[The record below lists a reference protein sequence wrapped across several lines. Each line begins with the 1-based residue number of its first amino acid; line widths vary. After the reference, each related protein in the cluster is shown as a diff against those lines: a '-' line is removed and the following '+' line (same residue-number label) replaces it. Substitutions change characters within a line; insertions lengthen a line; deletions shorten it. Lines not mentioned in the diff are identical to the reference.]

1 MKKIAIV
8 TLYHNNNNY
17 GGLAQAYAL
26 CEYLNSKG
34 YDAEILDYEK
44 QKGLSG
50 SFKDRLELHANGKG
64 AVRFYQMV
72 KYVFKWLYNKEI
84 VARRNRNALEKYS
97 EGLNERKEKF
107 AEFRNTIPHSK
118 IYCAETIS
126 ESADK
131 YDAFVSGSDQIWK
144 PGVIQDAFV
153 LKFVAD
159 RKKISYASSVAIAG
173 IKSREWFCKYLKD
186 NLMSYSAIS
195 VREES
200 TSIELCEILGHEV
213 SWVVDPTMLLGKE
226 KWNDITAKRI
236 IKENYIFAYF
246 LGGSAVQR
254 NFVTRYALEHDLK
267 IVSLPFAGGD
277 YIKEDVNFGDY
288 RLFKIGLPEFFS
300 LIKYAE
306 VIFTDS
312 FHAVCFS
319 RVFSKEFFVMEREVS
334 HKTDRMTTRIE
345 SILDIMNL
353 RDHLINEH
361 SVIDKIEPIDY
372 CLVEEHLQP
381 YIERSQKYL
390 IEALND

>member
-8 TLYHNNNNY
+8 TLYHDNNNY

-50 SFKDRLELHANGKG
+50 TFKDRLGLHASGKG
-64 AVRFYQMV
+64 IVSLYQTV
-72 KYVFKWLYNKEI
+72 KYILKWLYNKEI
-84 VARRNRNALEKYS
+84 VARKNRNALEKYS
-97 EGLNERKEKF
+97 EGLNDRREKF
-107 AEFRNTIPHSK
+107 AEFRNIIPHSK
-118 IYCAETIS
+118 LYCAETIS
-126 ESADK
+126 ESANK
-131 YDAFVSGSDQIWK
+131 YEVFVSGSDQIWK

-153 LKFVAD
+153 LKFVTD
-159 RKKISYASSVAIAG
+159 RKKISYASSVAIVG
-173 IKSREWFCKYLKD
+173 IKSREWFCKYLKE
-186 NLMSYSAIS
+186 NLMSYSGIS

-200 TSIELCEILGHEV
+200 TSIELCETLGREV
-213 SWVVDPTMLLGKE
+213 SWVVDPTLLLGKE
-226 KWNDITAKRI
+226 KWNDITAQRI

-246 LGGSAVQR
+246 LGKSASQR
-254 NFVTRYALEHDLK
+254 NFVTNYASEHGMK
-267 IVSLPFAGGD
+267 IVSIPFAGGA

-288 RLFKIGLPEFFS
+288 RLFKIGIPEFFS

-312 FHAVCFS
+312 FHAICFS
-319 RVFSKEFFVMEREVS
+319 RVFNKEFFVMEREVS
-334 HKTDRMTTRIE
+334 HTTDRMTTRIE
-345 SILDIMNL
+345 SILNMMNL
-353 RDHLINEH
+353 KNRLINER

-372 CLVEEHLQP
+372 NLVEEHLSP

-390 IEALND
+390 VEALKD